1 MAREYNALMPGNTLV
16 TTAFPFFQLAAP
28 STRELKMLGFELGCS
43 GAGGIVSQ
51 ALDVVLSR
59 RSTASTTFANTAQ
72 NISRVDPGDSA
83 SAASLSWGISTV
95 AGTLVENTHRWSFNT
110 LSGLPWTPIPQLE
123 GTLVASGFW
132 TMNLV
137 AAPGTAT
144 TFSMNFYFSEGF
156 A

>member
-16 TTAFPFFQLAAP
+16 TTTFPFFQLAAP

-110 LSGLPWTPIPQLE
+110 LSGLE
-123 GTLVASGFW
+123 GTLPASGFW

-144 TFSMNFYFSEGF
+144 TFSLNFYFSEGF